1 MGATSSPASGCMR
14 SRGSNECPLV
24 RERVRRV
31 TRGGTHINFTVQRRR
46 YRWKMR
52 RMRACYR
59 WRIVGVAVM
68 SCSFGGAVRSVSYA
82 RASCPW
88 HHRPPRAPGHRRTSR
103 PQAGTRPVARAC
115 TVQRPIGS
123 VFWSAVTVIRVRV
136 SASYPAKNTPPD
148 SRLSAPRKTH
158 LPDRPRDRCLGCLSR
173 LPITLTGIWRASCSP
188 SSAVVLRHTSRR
200 GSGFA
205 AAIRAGA

>member
-1 MGATSSPASGCMR
+1 MSAHWCASAFVVM
-14 SRGSNECPLV
+14 
-24 RERVRRV
+24 
-31 TRGGTHINFTVQRRR
+31 RGGPHINFTVQRRR
-46 YRWKMR
+46 YRWKTR

-68 SCSFGGAVRSVSYA
+68 SCSCGGAVRSVSDA

-88 HHRPPRAPGHRRTSR
+88 HHRPPRARGTPIHERAALRPGDTSR
-103 PQAGTRPVARAC
+103 SRE
-115 TVQRPIGS
+115 S
-123 VFWSAVTVIRVRV
+123 VHGAASFGGATVIRVRV

-173 LPITLTGIWRASCSP
+173 APITLTGIWRASCSP

>member
-1 MGATSSPASGCMR
+1 MSAHWCASAFVA
-14 SRGSNECPLV
+14 SRVAEP
-24 RERVRRV
+24 
-31 TRGGTHINFTVQRRR
+31 TFHINFTVQRRR

-68 SCSFGGAVRSVSYA
+68 SCSCGGAVRSVSDA

-88 HHRPPRAPGHRRTSR
+88 HHRPPRAPGH
-103 PQAGTRPVARAC
+103 PPDARAAR
-115 TVQRPIGS
+115 RPGHGRSRERARCS

-136 SASYPAKNTPPD
+136 SASYPAKNTHPD

>member
-68 SCSFGGAVRSVSYA
+68 SCSCGGAVRSVSDA

-88 HHRPPRAPGHRRTSR
+88 HHRPPRAPGHRYTSR
-103 PQAGTRPVARAC
+103 ARRATRHTRSRSRERARC
-115 TVQRPIGS
+115 S

-173 LPITLTGIWRASCSP
+173 APITLTGIWRASCSP